1 VQRPGIVCERAD
13 MSEFTGDVLQWVK
26 DKIER
31 SCLVISEISGANPNV
46 YLELGYAW
54 GHEIPTILM
63 IREGNK
69 VPFNVQGQR
78 LLKYDTVTELSLK
91 MEKEIESLNPQFQLW
106 V

>member
-1 VQRPGIVCERAD
+1 
-13 MSEFTGDVLQWVK
+13 MSEFTGDVLQWVT

-31 SCLVISEISGANPNV
+31 SCLVIVEISGGNLNV

-54 GHEIPTILM
+54 GHEILTILM
-63 IREGNK
+63 IREGDK

-78 LLKYDTVTELSLK
+78 LLKYDTVAELSSK
-91 MEKEIESLNPQFQLW
+91 MEKEIESLNSQFQLW